1 MINNNTTSTDEK
13 VFIPYDEIIYLHMI
27 AKVLESHK
35 EYSSVAAKVRNCAD
49 ELSLLS
55 KFHRD

>member
-1 MINNNTTSTDEK
+1 MINHGSSSEGSK

-27 AKVLESHK
+27 ARVLESY
-35 EYSSVAAKVRNCAD
+35 EQYSSVAIKIRECAD

-55 KFHRD
+55 KSQIK